1 MQTGRKLESG
11 WGGIPERDSQIF
23 SEILSE
29 LSYQGLATV
38 KTFIQMFSE
47 IFLNFQKIT
56 KLINKAGAYFI
67 PFLRQNL
74 ARQNAIKFFQKYYQN
89 LGLNILLKYFQFV
102 MNKDLLKYFQKFS

>member
-67 PFLRQNL
+67 PFF
-74 ARQNAIKFFQKYYQN
+74 KT
-89 LGLNILLKYFQFV
+89 
-102 MNKDLLKYFQKFS
+102 KFSSTKCNKKISEILPKFRTQYFVEIFSICYE